1 MFISPCFPD
10 FPFPP
15 DLREA
20 GRAQAAETEHRQD
33 QDGQG
38 KRPAIIAEVHV
49 PHSYFLIDCVTP
61 APAFKI
67 ADRRIILRDGVVS
80 DGGFVKSLQGD
91 HDDIVRTI
99 YL

>member
-1 MFISPCFPD
+1 
-10 FPFPP
+10 
-15 DLREA
+15 
-20 GRAQAAETEHRQD
+20 
-33 QDGQG
+33 
-38 KRPAIIAEVHV
+38 VHV